1 MATPRWRKSSYSNG
15 NGGNCVE
22 LAQWRKSSYS
32 NGNGGDCVELSLQ
45 PLVTAVRDSKN
56 PEGGHLLFP
65 ATAFA
70 AFLTSLKTS

>member
-15 NGGNCVE
+15 NGGACVE

-32 NGNGGDCVELSLQ
+32 NGNGGECVELAVQ
-45 PLVTAVRDSKN
+45 PLLTAVRDSKN

-65 ATAFA
+65 AKAFG
-70 AFLTSLKTS
+70 AFLTRLKTS